1 MLKIPRVMAAM
12 VAALTALLV
21 AGAALAQPA
30 NPGHYFYGYA
40 GDVTLDGNSLP
51 GGTTINALADGE
63 VVASGVVNTDGS
75 WSITVPADAGEVA
88 FSVGDAVSSTSF
100 PVEAARTTPVKLA
113 LITPEPEPEVTEPE
127 EGAEDDGSDMGDE
140 LGTEDDGTMMGG
152 DGDGTEGDELGT
164 EDDGTMMGGDGDGT
178 EGDEL
183 GTEDDGTMMGGDGDG
198 SEGAEDDGDAMP
210 DDGTD
215 GDGMP
220 AELLDEDP
228 PTDEAMG
235 TDGDGDPAMGTDED
249 AGDDG
254 TAMGT
259 DEDADGDDGQM
270 ESDTGDTD
278 TVGGVN
284 DFGTTG
290 TGGLADSRSSAALWG
305 GIGSALALLAL
316 LGGGFAVRRR
326 AQSRS

>member
-1 MLKIPRVMAAM
+1 MSKIPRVMAAM

-30 NPGHYFYGYA
+30 NPEHHFYGYA
-40 GDVTLDGNSLP
+40 GDVTLDGNSVP
-51 GGTTINALADGE
+51 GGTTINAQADGAI
-63 VVASGVVNTDGS
+63 VASGVVATNGE
-75 WSITVPADAGEVA
+75 WSIKVRADAG
-88 FSVGDAVSSTSF
+88 SVRFAIGDAVSSVAY
-100 PVEAARTTPVKLA
+100 PVASAGTTQVKLA
-113 LITPEPEPEVTEPE
+113 LTTPEPEPEVTEPE
-127 EGAEDDGSDMGDE
+127 GGTEDDELGTEDDGTEMDDGSDGDELGTEDGGTEMDDGSDGDE
-140 LGTEDDGTMMGG
+140 LGTEDDGT
-152 DGDGTEGDELGT
+152 GDGTA
-164 EDDGTMMGGDGDGT
+164 MMDAN
-178 EGDEL
+178 
-183 GTEDDGTMMGGDGDG
+183 GDG
-198 SEGAEDDGDAMP
+198 SEDDGDAMP

-235 TDGDGDPAMGTDED
+235 TDGDDGTAMGTDGD
-249 AGDDG
+249 AAGDDG
-254 TAMGT
+254 SAMGT

-278 TVGGVN
+278 TVGGVT
-284 DFGTTG
+284 GLGATG
-290 TGGLADSRSSAALWG
+290 TGGLADSRSSAALWA

>member
-51 GGTTINALADGE
+51 GGTTINAVADGE
-63 VVASGVVNTDGS
+63 VVSGVVNTDGS
-75 WSITVPADAGEVA
+75 WSITVPADAGEVV

-100 PVEAARTTPVKLA
+100 PVSSAATTQVKLA
-113 LITPEPEPEVTEPE
+113 LTTPEPEPEVTEPE

-152 DGDGTEGDELGT
+152 DGDGS
-164 EDDGTMMGGDGDGT
+164 

-235 TDGDGDPAMGTDED
+235 TDGDGDSAMGTDED

-278 TVGGVN
+278 TVGGVT
-284 DFGTTG
+284 GLGATG